1 MLKNSVYYTSF
12 EYASLP
18 DDSVFGASIEEI
30 VQANRFDNNQLHK
43 MGRNSYAVW
52 GLDSRSGA
60 VRDDIRN
67 NKVSY
72 EEARMRMKGVYLGYL
87 RSCGSNN
94 PQINL
99 LSFVNVFVTV
109 KLHNL
114 NNWKQYRKSFG
125 LFKQPSDS
133 DLEIFKIIEGYI
145 DYTWWEWTGA
155 DLAYET
161 LCAECGYHDSPI
173 KMSTGAIISRVEK
186 NAADKKAASNKAL
199 RIAIENNNL
208 EGVKQALD
216 EGADINH
223 KDGWP
228 LQRAGWPDGNLDI
241 LEFLME
247 HPNINVNIIKG
258 LFPCALFLKA
268 IKSNNITEVKRI
280 LLERDPCISDEGYTR
295 NYSEY
300 MNIARKLKYMEIVK
314 MLLYHW
320 NEEYDINE
328 ITFPMTVHT
337 HIDGCTPLMVAAA
350 DSNPEIVQLLLDEY
364 PNDHKIML
372 EAKNNSGETAR
383 MISRTYM
390 NYEGDVEIYDL
401 LKNCGIPDKE
411 LDEFIKNY
419 GEYPSV

>member
-1 MLKNSVYYTSF
+1 MFKNSVYYTSF
-12 EYASLP
+12 EYAFVP
-18 DDSVFGASIEEI
+18 DNSVPNASIEEI
-30 VQANRFDNNQLHK
+30 VHANSSDNNLLHK
-43 MGRNSYAVW
+43 MGRNNYAVW

-60 VRDDIRN
+60 VRDDLRN
-67 NKVSY
+67 NKVSI
-72 EEARMRMKGVYLGYL
+72 EEAKVRMKGVYLGYL
-87 RSCGSNN
+87 RSCGSSS

-99 LSFVNVFVTV
+99 LSFANVFVTV
-109 KLHNL
+109 KLHKL
-114 NNWKQYRKSFG
+114 NQWKQYRNSF
-125 LFKQPSDS
+125 QPSDR
-133 DLEIFKIIEGYI
+133 DLKIFKNIEGWI
-145 DYTWWEWTGA
+145 DYTWWEWIGA

-161 LCAECGYHDSPI
+161 LCTEYGYRASPI
-173 KMSTGAIISRVEK
+173 KMSTGTIISRVDK
-186 NAADKKAASNKAL
+186 NASDKKAASNKAL
-199 RIAIENNNL
+199 RIAIEKNNL

-228 LQRAGWPDGNLDI
+228 LQHAGWPDCNLDI

-247 HPNINVNIIKG
+247 HPNINVNIIKRV
-258 LFPCALFLKA
+258 FPCALFLKA

-295 NYSEY
+295 NYFEY

-320 NEEYDINE
+320 NEEHDINE

-337 HIDGCTPLMVAAA
+337 DINGWTPLMMGAK
-350 DSNPEIVQLLLDEY
+350 DSDPKIVQLLLDEY

-383 MISRTYM
+383 MISRSYM
-390 NYEGDVEIYDL
+390 NYEGDEEIYDL

-411 LDEFIKNY
+411 MDEFNEKY